1 MKENTAYVKID
12 ISQLTAEQLTGIN
25 LRTLTSEQLEAVDFD
40 KISTEKL
47 SDIDYQKISPEKLS
61 VLLEEDRHV
70 VAFLDFGLG
79 KPEILNS
86 ILCKFKNKNI
96 FSRLF
101 LRCAKDICYGK
112 IEKISAIQIEN
123 AKIISNFVKREN
135 TGYFKNT
142 GLLIEIFRLNLERL
156 FSFFDIKEFILEALD
171 YFEHNE
177 SDKQLLYIFL
187 LLNSHNSE
195 TIAYSENFLGDRIK
209 GFKVRFDN
217 LDCKSEFINELHP
230 LPHYTNTFDFD
241 NTDYK
246 ELSTIDFVIS
256 DSLFF
261 FYSKSNTINKY
272 FDKDSITHIHDII
285 YNKVILDSFQIQSSS
300 ICQHMIRS
308 EAIDLDNSFEGKDEL
323 LEQWMSKSKSVVLND
338 TFSHNHFVG
347 FEHLF
352 NRAMNSGKPEQKDYL
367 IKRINW
373 FIDQSDST
381 YSYIPKG

>member
-1 MKENTAYVKID
+1 MKENIAYVKID

-25 LRTLTSEQLEAVDFD
+25 LRDLTSEHLEAVDFD

-79 KPEILNS
+79 KPETLNS

-101 LRCAKDICYGK
+101 LHCAKDICYGK

-135 TGYFKNT
+135 TDYFKNI

-217 LDCKSEFINELHP
+217 LDCKSEFINKLHP

-323 LEQWMSKSKSVVLND
+323 LEQWRSRSKSVVLND
-338 TFSHNHFVG
+338 TFSQNHFIG

-352 NRAMNSGKPEQKDYL
+352 NRALNSGKPEQKDYL

>member
-25 LRTLTSEQLEAVDFD
+25 LRGLTSEQLEAVDFN
-40 KISTEKL
+40 KISTERL
-47 SDIDYQKISPEKLS
+47 AEIDYEKISPEKLL

-70 VAFLDFGLG
+70 EAFLDFALD
-79 KPEILNS
+79 KPETLES
-86 ILCKFKNKNI
+86 ILFNFKNENI
-96 FSRLF
+96 FIRLF
-101 LRCAKDICYGK
+101 LCCAKDVCYGK
-112 IEKISAIQIEN
+112 IDNIPKIQIKN
-123 AKIISNFVKREN
+123 AIILSKFVKEEN
-135 TGYFKNT
+135 VNYFKNIR
-142 GLLIEIFRLNLERL
+142 LLTNIFKFNLERF
-156 FSFFDIKEFILEALD
+156 FSYFDIKEYILDALD
-171 YFEHNE
+171 HFGQNE
-177 SDKQLLYIFL
+177 ADKQLLYIYL
-187 LLNSHNSE
+187 LLHSHNSE

-230 LPHYTNTFDFD
+230 LPHYTNTFEFD

-246 ELSTIDFVIS
+246 ELSTIDFVIA
-256 DSLFF
+256 DSLYF
-261 FYSKSNTINKY
+261 FYSKSNLINKY
-272 FDKDSITHIHDII
+272 FDKDSITYIHDII

-308 EAIDLDNSFEGKDEL
+308 EAIDLDNSFESKDEL
-323 LEQWMSKSKSVVLND
+323 LEQWRIKSKSVVLND
-338 TFSHNHFVG
+338 TFSRNHFIG

-352 NRAMNSGKPEQKDYL
+352 NQALNSGNLEQKDYL
-367 IKRINW
+367 LKRINW

>member
-12 ISQLTAEQLTGIN
+12 ISELTAEQLTGIN
-25 LRTLTSEQLEAVDFD
+25 LRGLNSEQLEAVDFN

-47 SDIDYQKISPEKLS
+47 AEIDYKKISPEKLL

-79 KPEILNS
+79 KPETLNS

-101 LRCAKDICYGK
+101 LHCAKDICYGK
-112 IEKISAIQIEN
+112 IEKVSEIQIEN
-123 AKIISNFVKREN
+123 ARIISNFVKKEN
-135 TGYFKNT
+135 TGYFKNI

-156 FSFFDIKEFILEALD
+156 FLFFDIKEFILEALD

-187 LLNSHNSE
+187 LLNSHDSK
-195 TIAYSENFLGDRIK
+195 TIAYTESFLGYRIK

-217 LDCKSEFINELHP
+217 LDYKSEFIKKLCP
-230 LPHYTNTFDFD
+230 LPHYTNTLEFD

-246 ELSTIDFVIS
+246 ELTPVDLVIS

-261 FYSKSNTINKY
+261 FYSKSNLINKY
-272 FDKDSITHIHDII
+272 FDKDSVTYIHDII

-308 EAIDLDNSFEGKDEL
+308 EAIDLDNSFEDKDEL
-323 LEQWMSKSKSVVLND
+323 LEQWRVKSKSVVLND
-338 TFSHNHFVG
+338 TFSRNHLIG

-352 NRAMNSGKPEQKDYL
+352 NQALNNGKPEQKDYL
-367 IKRINW
+367 IKRINN
-373 FIDQSDST
+373 FIDKSDST
-381 YSYIPKG
+381 YPYIPKG

>member
-12 ISQLTAEQLTGIN
+12 ISQLTAEQLTGID
-25 LRTLTSEQLEAVDFD
+25 LRALTSEHLEAVDFD
-40 KISTEKL
+40 KVSTEKL
-47 SDIDYQKISPEKLS
+47 AEIDYKKISPEKLL

-70 VAFLDFGLG
+70 DAFLDFALNT
-79 KPEILNS
+79 PETLEPILS
-86 ILCKFKNKNI
+86 KFKGKNI
-96 FSRLF
+96 FKLLF
-101 LRCAKDICYGK
+101 LRCAKRVCYGK
-112 IEKISAIQIEN
+112 IDNVPEIQVEN
-123 AKIISNFVKREN
+123 AIILSRFVKEEN
-135 TGYFKNT
+135 VDYFKNIR
-142 GLLIEIFRLNLERL
+142 LLTNIFKFNLERF
-156 FSFFDIKEFILEALD
+156 FSYFDIKEYILDALD
-171 YFEHNE
+171 HFEQNE
-177 SDKQLLYIFL
+177 ADKQLLYIHL
-187 LLNSHNSE
+187 LLHSHDSE

-230 LPHYTNTFDFD
+230 LPHYTNTFEFD

-323 LEQWMSKSKSVVLND
+323 LEQWRIKSKSVVLND

-352 NRAMNSGKPEQKDYL
+352 NRALNSGKPEQKDYL